1 MKRLASMVIFLAG
14 IASLPA
20 QQNGIAQDLEFIAN
34 PFSDGKNFIRWYG
47 HVGRSYFVQ
56 VSDPANHLK
65 TWHFSTMIEG
75 GDDDYTSHEVI
86 GTAEKGFFRLKY
98 TDQVPGPDENLNT
111 ADFDNDGISNRD
123 EVEPPEG
130 ISQTD
135 PLNPDTDGDGMP
147 DGWERANGLDPN
159 DATGINGADGD
170 PDGDGLSNYDEWW
183 NYVDPNN
190 SDTDGDGLS
199 DGDEVHLYDS
209 CPWCDDSDWDG
220 INDYDEV
227 MVYGTDP
234 SNWDTDGDSLSDGDE
249 IHIHFTN
256 PLEMDT
262 DGD

>member
-75 GDDDYTSHEVI
+75 GDDDYTSHEVN

-98 TDQVPGPDENLNT
+98 TYQVPGPNEDLNT

-147 DGWERANGLDPN
+147 DGWEILYGLDPIDPA
-159 DATGINGADGD
+159 DAGEDLVADGV
-170 PDGDGLSNYDEWW
+170 SNLVKYQ
-183 NYVDPNN
+183 
-190 SDTDGDGLS
+190 TGR
-199 DGDEVHLYDS
+199 
-209 CPWCDDSDWDG
+209 
-220 INDYDEV
+220 
-227 MVYGTDP
+227 
-234 SNWDTDGDSLSDGDE
+234 
-249 IHIHFTN
+249 N
-256 PLEMDT
+256 PLVVALV
-262 DGD
+262 DGTGALALRVHTPME